1 MATALR
7 IDVSQNKKASLHLSS
22 SHHFHHSSLT
32 LLPPTQL
39 PWKHTTA
46 TPKPSIRCKKNA
58 KEARERAMTRVKTGV
73 VDYDRGKY
81 RVTTQLSG
89 YGRRDVPKRYRER
102 YDGEYDWSITEV
114 VSKVLKRNHWE
125 DIEGILNHW
134 IGRFARNNYPLLI
147 RELCVTGSVEHCVH
161 VFRWMK
167 NQRNYCARKEI
178 YNMMIRLHARH
189 NQTDQARGLFFE
201 MQKWRHALSLS
212 PCLLLF
218 TVYCCNCESRLSLNP
233 LKLQLRISLCKPDA
247 ESYNALINAHGR
259 KGQWRWAMN
268 IMDDMFR
275 AAIPPSRSTYNNL
288 INACGSSGNW
298 QEAFKVCK
306 RMTDN
311 GVGPDLVTHNIIL
324 TALKNGGQYSK
335 ALSYFALMKGTN
347 VRPDTVTYNII
358 IHCLIKLR
366 QNAEAIDVF
375 NSMRLRK
382 EDCSP
387 DIVTFTSIIHA
398 YASCGQIESCKQTFE
413 MMIAEGMEPNTVSFN
428 TLIGAYASLGMAHEA
443 QRYFNFL
450 ENNSSQRPDVVSYT
464 SLLNAYGKSGQPE
477 KAREVFDMIKRN
489 SLKPNTVSYNAL
501 VDAYGSAGLIDE
513 ALEVMNEMV
522 RDGVEPNVVTICTLL
537 AACGRSGQMFQ
548 IDTILLAAS
557 SRGIALNTA
566 AYNSAIGSFMNLGE
580 YDRAL
585 RLYRSMEE
593 RKAKPN
599 SITFNILISGC
610 CRMGKY
616 LKALK
621 FFAQMRDL
629 EIEPSKEVYSS
640 IIHVYCKQDQ
650 LTEAESIFAT
660 MKASDCFPD
669 VVTYTTLI
677 HAYSAAGNWEKVCSL
692 YEEMEMNS
700 ILPDSV
706 VCCTL
711 MSAFNKEGHPEKV
724 FQIAEV
730 MIEKNLP
737 LTEST
742 FYEIASACSIL
753 RDWKAVLDLMKMME
767 SSIPSFSQGF
777 LNHLLLFLGRSG
789 RIDAM
794 MKLLYKVMESNVEV
808 SFQTYSIVLKG
819 LLGVGKWK
827 KYIEVLHWM
836 EDAKLNPSLEMY
848 QAVLPYAYKNESMDC
863 AILQQRIGT
872 LRQTFNSLF

>member
-7 IDVSQNKKASLHLSS
+7 IDVSQDKKVSLHLSI

-32 LLPPTQL
+32 LLPLTQL

-46 TPKPSIRCKKNA
+46 TPKPCIRCKKNA

-134 IGRFARNNYPLLI
+134 IGRFARKNYPLLI
-147 RELCVTGSVEHCVH
+147 RELSVTGSLEHCVH

-178 YNMMIRLHARH
+178 YNTMIRLHARH

-201 MQKWRHALSLS
+201 MQKWS
-212 PCLLLF
+212 
-218 TVYCCNCESRLSLNP
+218 
-233 LKLQLRISLCKPDA
+233 CKPDA

-347 VRPDTVTYNII
+347 IRPDTVTYNII
-358 IHCLIKLR
+358 IHCLIKLG

-398 YASCGQIESCKQTFE
+398 YASCGQIESCKQTFD
-413 MMIAEGMEPNTVSFN
+413 MMIAE
-428 TLIGAYASLGMAHEA
+428 
-443 QRYFNFL
+443 
-450 ENNSSQRPDVVSYT
+450 
-464 SLLNAYGKSGQPE
+464 
-477 KAREVFDMIKRN
+477 
-489 SLKPNTVSYNAL
+489 
-501 VDAYGSAGLIDE
+501 GLIDE

-548 IDTILLAAS
+548 IDTVLLAAS

-593 RKAKPN
+593 KKAKPN

-629 EIEPSKEVYSS
+629 EILPSKEVYSS

-730 MIEKNLP
+730 MMEKNLP
-737 LTEST
+737 LTESA

-808 SFQTYSIVLKG
+808 SFQTYSMVLKG

-848 QAVLPYAYKNESMDC
+848 QAVLPYAYKNESMECDM
-863 AILQQRIGT
+863 LQQRIENMKT
-872 LRQTFNSLF
+872 KKAEKIR